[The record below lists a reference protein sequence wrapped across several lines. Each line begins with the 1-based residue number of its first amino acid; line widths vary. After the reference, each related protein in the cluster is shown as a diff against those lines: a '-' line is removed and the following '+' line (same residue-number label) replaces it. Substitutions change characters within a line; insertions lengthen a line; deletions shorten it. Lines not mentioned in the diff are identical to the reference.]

1 MRFNVTKTLLLACAL
16 SLAELGVAR
25 AAGEP
30 VQQTVAA
37 AEDVSVALCVE
48 SGDVSVRGWDRKEV
62 RASATGAARVE
73 LRRGDAGEG
82 QAGAA
87 RVEVLTAGDGESV
100 AQGCIHTGGG
110 VSVDVP
116 RGSFVQVKSYGGKIA
131 VADVAG
137 ARVETLSGDVTLNGV
152 TKLVEATSA
161 NGVISLRHS
170 KGRVRLR
177 TISGR
182 IDVADAAASE
192 PGDDFSAKTTSG
204 DISLAR
210 VTHSQVEALSANGDV
225 ELSGAL
231 ARGGAYTLR
240 SQTGNVTVTLP
251 EDSSFLLTAKV
262 AEGGEIVTDFPI
274 RQLPKRTTAE
284 GGSGAGGIF
293 NAGRLTGVQ
302 AGRTRPT
309 PRSRSS
315 ASTAR
320 CGCAKP
326 ARRVNDATPRRAR
339 HGACQGVNVV
349 KSVTERMAGGESKSF
364 CPSPSFVA
372 ARARKSFLPQN
383 QRWRCFESRSRQLV
397 ENSGPLKHSARR
409 SRLSI
414 RGARKVSRENAM

>member
-1 MRFNVTKTLLLACAL
+1 MRFNVTKTLLLAGAL
-16 SLAELGVAR
+16 VVAARGVAR
-25 AAGEP
+25 ASGGAKIEP

-37 AEDVSVALCVE
+37 AEDVAVALCVE
-48 SGDVSVRGWDRKEV
+48 SGDVSVRGWERKEV

-82 QAGAA
+82 PAGAS
-87 RVEVLTAGDGESV
+87 RVEVLTAGEGAAV

-137 ARVETLSGDVTLNGV
+137 ARVETLSGDVMLQNIS
-152 TKLVEATSA
+152 KLVEATSA
-161 NGVISLRHS
+161 NGVITLRNS

-192 PGDDFSAKTTSG
+192 PGDDFSAKATSG

-210 VTHSQVEALSANGDV
+210 VAYSQVEALSANGDV
-225 ELSGAL
+225 EFSGAL

-240 SQTGNVTVTLP
+240 SQSGDVTVTLP

-274 RQLPKRTTAE
+274 RQLPKKTTAGIGE
-284 GGSGAGGIF
+284 GAGGVL
-293 NAGRLTGVQ
+293 NAGRLTGVHGK
-302 AGRTRPT
+302 ADAP
-309 PRSRSS
+309 
-315 ASTAR
+315 
-320 CGCAKP
+320 
-326 ARRVNDATPRRAR
+326 DATLTLVTFNGTVRLRKA
-339 HGACQGVNVV
+339 GA
-349 KSVTERMAGGESKSF
+349 KS
-364 CPSPSFVA
+364 
-372 ARARKSFLPQN
+372 
-383 QRWRCFESRSRQLV
+383 
-397 ENSGPLKHSARR
+397 H
-409 SRLSI
+409 
-414 RGARKVSRENAM
+414 